1 MPLLTFETLES
12 SHKNT
17 DLRPSRAYMTGS
29 NPSWDH
35 SMVVKSPPNH

>member
-17 DLRPSRAYMTGS
+17 DLRRDGVQHKPAFS
-29 NPSWDH
+29 
-35 SMVVKSPPNH
+35 